1 MTYLTTSLA
10 FARYGGL
17 RVPNKLGNSLRG
29 TLFLEN
35 NGRATQR
42 TNAQGRVIG
51 KVFNECVV

>member
-10 FARYGGL
+10 LARYGGL
-17 RVPNKLGNSLRG
+17 REPNKLGNALRG